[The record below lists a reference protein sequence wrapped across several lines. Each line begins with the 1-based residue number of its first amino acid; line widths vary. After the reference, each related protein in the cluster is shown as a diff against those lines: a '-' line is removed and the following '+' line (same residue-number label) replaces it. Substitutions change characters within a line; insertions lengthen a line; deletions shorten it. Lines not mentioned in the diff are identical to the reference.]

1 MRGVALAWWVS
12 VGSAQGWRDV
22 EGRLAEGLQEEVP
35 SPKGCSAPR
44 ASGRPAWRPHL
55 WSLLTGVLVTSPC
68 WRRGEAPAWC
78 HLAKRA
84 QRLLY
89 SPSCR
94 RGKKACEVGLLP

>member
-44 ASGRPAWRPHL
+44 PQAGRP
-55 WSLLTGVLVTSPC
+55 GVPTCGVS
-68 WRRGEAPAWC
+68 
-78 HLAKRA
+78 
-84 QRLLY
+84 
-89 SPSCR
+89 
-94 RGKKACEVGLLP
+94 